1 MRTYFIDNDNNEHVV
16 DLTRTTVHSSDLVE
30 FKFSYL
36 EEQKLTREQNVFV
49 RKLAG
54 QYFVSLD
61 NKKWNKLARQD
72 APTVMLNVD
81 QVYDVFRGYKPSG
94 LSDGDEG
101 GLKTQMPGKVIKIP
115 VSAGDEVVKG
125 QTVIVLEAMK
135 MENEIKASYDGVVK
149 EVYVKEGQALDNG
162 VLMMELEKK

>member
-1 MRTYFIDNDNNEHVV
+1 MRTYFIDSDKNEHVV

-36 EEQKLTREQNVFV
+36 EDQKLTKEQNVFV

-61 NKKWNKLARQD
+61 NKRWNKLARQD
-72 APTVMLNVD
+72 APTIMLNVD

-115 VSAGDEVVKG
+115 VEVGTEVNKG
-125 QTVIVLEAMK
+125 ETVIVLEAMK

-149 EVYVKEGQALDNG
+149 EIYVKEGQALDNG
-162 VLMMELEKK
+162 VLMMELEKR

>member
-1 MRTYFIDNDNNEHVV
+1 MRTYFIDSDSNEHVI

-36 EEQKLTREQNVFV
+36 EDQILTREQNVFV

-72 APTVMLNVD
+72 APSIMLNVD

-101 GLKTQMPGKVIKIP
+101 GAKNLR
-115 VSAGDEVVKG
+115 
-125 QTVIVLEAMK
+125 
-135 MENEIKASYDGVVK
+135 
-149 EVYVKEGQALDNG
+149 
-162 VLMMELEKK
+162 

>member
-1 MRTYFIDNDNNEHVV
+1 MRTYFIDNDKNEHVI

-36 EEQKLTREQNVFV
+36 EEQKLTKEQNVFV

-61 NKKWNKLARQD
+61 NKRWNKLARQD
-72 APTVMLNVD
+72 APTIMLNVD

-115 VSAGDEVVKG
+115 VAVGTEVKKG
-125 QTVIVLEAMK
+125 ETVIVLEAMK
-135 MENEIKASYDGVVK
+135 MENEIKASYDGTVK
-149 EVYVKEGQALDNG
+149 EIYVKEGQALDNG